1 MQRLDSGLG
10 LETELLSVDATDVWR
25 SSALVRGLV
34 LRTVLALLAEWVLRT
49 ERAVDRSSES
59 LSDAMDVAETV
70 RRVPARP
77 RG

>member
-1 MQRLDSGLG
+1 M
-10 LETELLSVDATDVWR
+10 
-25 SSALVRGLV
+25 LVLVPV
-34 LRTVLALLAEWVLRT
+34 LRTVLTLLAEWVLRT

-70 RRVPARP
+70 RRVAARP